1 MTRGR
6 KAIILSV
13 IALAAVTLVAC
24 GGDSSLAPSNAQ
36 GVTMRGSVLG
46 ATAGGGAVSASSQ
59 RAAAD
64 VVTVT
69 VQGNPA
75 ITTTVGSDGTFV
87 LRGLPAGSFTLLFTQ
102 GGTPL
107 GSLTFDAV
115 QPNHEIIVTVDV
127 STGTVVLFEE
137 RRNGIGH
144 GALEIEGLVQ
154 DVVTLNPSGDSTF
167 LIQGRTVIARPGVT
181 AIREGNTSRTVNH
194 VTEGRRVHVKGDW
207 VSPAPGASSQDV
219 LAREIKL
226 QGDEDDDDGTTR
238 SCMISGGRAGD
249 RIELEGRVLSGGA
262 GSFQLNVN
270 GNRASGPVDV
280 SGGEVQCSPASGP
293 NAPTPAQCLASVRP
307 GAQVHISGTLRS
319 CTTSSAGVEASRVRV
334 QK

>member
-1 MTRGR
+1 MSRER
-6 KAIILSV
+6 KVLTLSV

-24 GGDSSLAPSNAQ
+24 GGDSSLAPSAAQ
-36 GVTMRGSVLG
+36 GATMRGSVLG
-46 ATAGGGAVSASSQ
+46 ATAGAGTVSASSQ

-64 VVTVT
+64 VITVT
-69 VQGNPA
+69 VQENPA
-75 ITTTVGSDGTFV
+75 ITTTVGADGTFI
-87 LRGLPAGSFTLLFTQ
+87 LRGLPAGSFTLLFTR

-107 GSLTFDAV
+107 GSLTFDSV
-115 QPNHEIIVTVDV
+115 QPNHEIIITVDV

-181 AIREGNTSRTVNH
+181 AIREGNTARTVNH

-207 VSPAPGASSQDV
+207 VSPAPGATSQDV

-226 QGDEDDDDGTTR
+226 QGDEDDDDGNTH
-238 SCMISGGRAGD
+238 SCAINGGRVGD

-262 GSFQLNVN
+262 GSFRMDVN
-270 GNRASGPVDV
+270 GNRASDPVDV

-293 NAPTPAQCLASVRP
+293 NAPTPSQCSASVRS
-307 GAQVHISGTLRS
+307 GAQVHVSGTLRS
-319 CTTSSAGVEASRVRV
+319 CTASSAEVDASRVRV
-334 QK
+334 QR